1 VDRLRTLAADGEVFV
16 SDLSGTATVVVRVPA
31 SNRSSAEQRE
41 RELRLQAYEVL
52 RAEGVYA

>member
-1 VDRLRTLAADGEVFV
+1 V
-16 SDLSGTATVVVRVPA
+16 SAT
-31 SNRSSAEQRE
+31 NRSSAEQRE